1 VSRVSAFVRQ
11 GLCVIAIATPAAA
24 QRGGGPPVVVDPA
37 ASIDI
42 TVRPV
47 RNGSPDVQYAEI
59 REHIVRSAGVTN
71 ADFAVRVPGGPPGIA
86 APAGLE
92 IVEMVDP
99 QGTVPVK
106 ADSGNTRRWRAQRA
120 VTFPVTVTFR
130 ARMWPPGTRTNPSYM
145 LRTADGAVSGQGS
158 GILVFPE
165 DGVDYAARFH
175 WDLSDLAPGSIT
187 TSGLTDDND
196 VRAPLSTLSMNF
208 FMAGP
213 LNRYPAT
220 GDRDGF
226 AAYWHGT
233 PPWDAPKS
241 MTWVASM
248 YEYMRT
254 FWGETSP
261 RRYRVMGRMLPPPA
275 FGGTALPNHFI
286 FNAPAGPR
294 DTAETG
300 PLLLLAHETG
310 HLFVRGLQNPGG
322 GGPSNNWFTEGLNEY
337 YAVSLALRSGLAPL
351 DLVFQQMNFQTRN
364 YYTNPRRNMP
374 ADSIA
379 RTSPLTDG
387 RAYTASYERGLLFWA
402 DMDARIRAASNGRR
416 NLDSIML
423 PLIKR
428 ARTLGGDGDANNGA
442 RPGGHPG
449 WFTPAELVD
458 SLAKAGG
465 PEVRQVF
472 DSVIVRGKTLVPAAN
487 AFGPCF
493 ELRPTKL
500 PDRYGGTSDARAQ
513 ASSTPVPEIDA
524 YLWFRVPSVPDSRCR
539 KW

>member
-1 VSRVSAFVRQ
+1 MRVSSLAARILFC
-11 GLCVIAIATPAAA
+11 GAMLATPAAA
-24 QRGGGPPVVVDPA
+24 QRGNRPVVVDPA

-59 REHIVRSAGVTN
+59 RERIVRSPGVTN
-71 ADFAVRVPGGPPGIA
+71 AEFSVLVPGGPPGVA
-86 APAGLE
+86 APDGLE

-99 QGTVPVK
+99 QGPVPMR
-106 ADSGNTRRWRAQRA
+106 ADSGNGRRWRAQRA
-120 VTFPVTVTFR
+120 VTFPASVTFR

-145 LRTADGAVSGQGS
+145 LRTADGAVSGQGT
-158 GILVFPE
+158 GILVTPE
-165 DGVDYAARFH
+165 DGVDYAGRFR
-175 WDLSDLAPGSIT
+175 WDLSDLALGSIT

-196 VRAPLSTLSMNF
+196 IAAPLSRLSTSF

-213 LNRYPAT
+213 LHRYPEK

-233 PPWDAPKS
+233 PPWDAPRA
-241 MTWVASM
+241 MQWVASM
-248 YEYMRT
+248 YEYMRK
-254 FWGETSP
+254 FYGETAP

-275 FGGTALPNHFI
+275 YGGTALPNHFI

-294 DTAETG
+294 DTADSG

-416 NLDSIML
+416 NLDSVML
-423 PLIKR
+423 PLIRR

-442 RPGGHPG
+442 RPGGQAG
-449 WFTPAELVD
+449 WFTPGELLD
-458 SLAKAGG
+458 SLAKSGG
-465 PEVRQVF
+465 EDVRQVF
-472 DSVIVRGKTLVPAAN
+472 DSVIVRGRTIVPAAH

-513 ASSTPVPEIDA
+513 ASSAPVPEIDA
-524 YLWFRVPSVPDSRCR
+524 YLWVRVASVPDQRCR
-539 KW
+539 SW